1 MGYIIGETSL
11 TSTWCSTRAIVN
23 NFDAPSL
30 TPTLGDHNQ
39 EWPAGTKF
47 LRTVEGNGLIR
58 ANVSASGP
66 EFKFFENTPPTDDF
80 FSMLNFAE
88 PYQED
93 LLGRTVTTSSSS
105 FAIVAAAF
113 TGSQPA
119 GTGGT
124 SPVTSIDWFQNI
136 S

>member
-1 MGYIIGETSL
+1 MGYVIGDASL
-11 TSTWCSTRAIVN
+11 TSTWCSVRSIVN
-23 NFDAPSL
+23 NFDAPPL

-47 LRTVEGNGLIR
+47 MRTVEGNGLIR
-58 ANVSASGP
+58 ANVMMSGP
-66 EFKFFENTPPTDDF
+66 QIQFIQQTPPLNDF
-80 FSMLNFAE
+80 FIADNFAD
-88 PYQED
+88 PYPED

-105 FAIVAAAF
+105 FTIVAAAF
-113 TGSQPA
+113 TGGQPA

-124 SPVTSIDWFQNI
+124 SPVTSVDWFQDI